1 MRTRVVLEPAYLLN
15 RRLYQDSSLLLEAYT
30 RNHGRVG
37 LVARGARG
45 PKSKLRGVLQTFS
58 PLLLSWSTT
67 GELGTLTGAEAAGPP
82 LLLSGERIFHGWYL
96 HELLMRLLPRQ
107 DPHPALFEAYALR
120 SEERRGGEECVSTC
134 RSRWSPY

>member
-1 MRTRVVLEPAYLLN
+1 MPQALGARTRELERRSQGTASVRSDRRLAAMRTRVVLEPAYLLN

-67 GELGTLTGAEAAGPP
+67 DRHGPRTGRTARGP
-82 LLLSGERIFHGWYL
+82 
-96 HELLMRLLPRQ
+96 
-107 DPHPALFEAYALR
+107 
-120 SEERRGGEECVSTC
+120 T
-134 RSRWSPY
+134 

>member
-67 GELGTLTGAEAAGPP
+67 GEIGTLTG
-82 LLLSGERIFHGWYL
+82 
-96 HELLMRLLPRQ
+96 
-107 DPHPALFEAYALR
+107 R
-120 SEERRGGEECVSTC
+120 SEERRVGKEWVSTC
-134 RSRWSPY
+134 RSRWSPET

>member
-45 PKSKLRGVLQTFS
+45 PKSKLRGVLPTFS

-67 GELGTLTGAEAAGPP
+67 GELGTLPGAEAAGPA
-82 LLLSGERIFHGWYL
+82 LLLSGAHIIHGRYP
-96 HELLMRLLPRQ
+96 HEPLYALLPR
-107 DPHPALFEAYALR
+107 PNPPPAPCQLYRPA
-120 SEERRGGEECVSTC
+120 
-134 RSRWSPY
+134 P